1 MKLDLIKIEKAVYL
15 NNYRLEVSFNDGT
28 MQVID
33 LNEFLTRSSNPK
45 TRKYLN
51 KNFFRKF
58 KIVLGDLVWGD
69 YEMCFPIAHLYEGKI
84 IS

>member
-1 MKLDLIKIEKAVYL
+1 MKLDLIRIEKAVYL

-84 IS
+84 I